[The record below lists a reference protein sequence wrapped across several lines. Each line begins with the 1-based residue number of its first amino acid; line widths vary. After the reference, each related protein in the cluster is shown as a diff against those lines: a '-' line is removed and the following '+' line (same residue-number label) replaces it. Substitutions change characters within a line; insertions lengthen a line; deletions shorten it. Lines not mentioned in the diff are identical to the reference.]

1 MWQTKYTLA
10 VPKNLEWEW
19 IFVHAVKAIS
29 SLGVHSL
36 WSGLF
41 NIHITKQ
48 DWIFDI
54 MSWKLHDRVYFFSI
68 VVVTRHVFVNVHSMI
83 IIFHTFLFNCLIE
96 LLTNFDK
103 NIWKLLEWDYFF
115 SIVVVARHSFVNVH
129 LMIIMMGIANK
140 NNEFDDRTDR
150 PLLSLGT
157 IHILHCK
164 YFVCWNHRRMPANQI
179 QRQLAVISTDK
190 NL

>member
-1 MWQTKYTLA
+1 
-10 VPKNLEWEW
+10 
-19 IFVHAVKAIS
+19 
-29 SLGVHSL
+29 
-36 WSGLF
+36 
-41 NIHITKQ
+41 
-48 DWIFDI
+48 
-54 MSWKLHDRVYFFSI
+54 
-68 VVVTRHVFVNVHSMI
+68 MI

-157 IHILHCK
+157 IHILHQKRTGWVVSKMFFFLTFSTVLFMLISHFYWVGRSGKVQKC
-164 YFVCWNHRRMPANQI
+164 AD
-179 QRQLAVISTDK
+179 VICGWSLTAAAPSW
-190 NL
+190 LSI